1 MRVIRPGATG
11 EAGDA
16 TRNNIVFT
24 SSPIWCNIVLTL
36 EVS

>member
-1 MRVIRPGATG
+1 MRVIRPSAAVET
-11 EAGDA
+11 GDA

-24 SSPIWCNIVLTL
+24 FAALWFNIVLTL